1 MHLQLLRR
9 TDGSYMTH
17 IRHMPLRIENNNSRN
32 FSISFD
38 LPTFEIPLNAIRIRL
53 ATNTNFQLVFMP
65 YQCESWNP
73 CNLWMCVRLL
83 HFACLLLLDNNS
95 IVACLCLNSYW
106 SFVAVFFLQSLSFLF
121 VLFTIL
127 FVQSLTK
134 LELLFFFNSL
144 IRSMTMIVIFV
155 FDFCFLILD
164 FSACCELILCVL

>member
-38 LPTFEIPLNAIRIRL
+38 LPTFEIPLDAIRIRL

-134 LELLFFFNSL
+134 LELLFFL
-144 IRSMTMIVIFV
+144 IHS
-155 FDFCFLILD
+155 FDQWRW
-164 FSACCELILCVL
+164 